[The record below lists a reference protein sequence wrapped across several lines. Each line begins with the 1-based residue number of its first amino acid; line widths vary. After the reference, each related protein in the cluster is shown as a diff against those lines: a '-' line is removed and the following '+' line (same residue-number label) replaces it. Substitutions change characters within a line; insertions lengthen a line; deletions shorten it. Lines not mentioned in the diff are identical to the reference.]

1 MRKMLALAGILVF
14 LLVGAISQAMYQG
27 SFPQDLTQ
35 LPVPPVPFGGDSS
48 GS

>member
-1 MRKMLALAGILVF
+1 MRKMLAMVGILVF
-14 LLVGAISQAMYQG
+14 LLVGGVSPTVHQG

-35 LPVPPVPFGGDSS
+35 LPAPPVPFGGDSS